1 MATRLTSITFTGVK
15 EEIERYLRTEH
26 NKAGAL
32 FSNASPYGQI
42 LSVVESLHQLSM
54 LYIKN
59 AITQFDLGETNNF
72 NSRVIKNTALL
83 AGHIPGRAISATGAL
98 RFTVKPE
105 IDLEKEVSNAQITFS
120 NRMTMKNS
128 TNSLFYSLNLGTARR
143 TEKLARGKSFTLPII
158 QGKWT
163 TSSYTGDGRPMQT
176 INITEIGDQEIENF
190 NIEVVVAG
198 RVWTIKSHV
207 YDLLPDEYAC
217 VVRTGF
223 NDGIDV
229 IFGNGGFGK
238 IPDLASPIDI
248 TYLKSDGSNGNI
260 YRRTIND
267 WKMIDDLIDAD
278 GNNVN
283 IEKVFDVEIHT
294 DINFGSD
301 GETIEFTRGVL
312 PISSNNFVLAL
323 PQQFAYHLK
332 RLGVFT
338 HVNAEEKDGTIYIY
352 LTPNIKLF
360 KRQDEDYF
368 SIPISVRTTRN
379 GEDVYS
385 SAFDL
390 DEFEKKKVIQYIKSG
405 GNIMLTSKFIV
416 DSPKLSFYAMNI
428 FVMRYSDATQDSVN
442 AQIYTRISNFF
453 LDLKR
458 IDRIPKSDI
467 VRLLSG
473 IRDIHSVDVTFICKN
488 NEEYHRDG
496 ALSLEYSTLTF
507 NSSQYTN
514 ISTGQP
520 SVYDSTKVIGL
531 DPVLGDIIFKA
542 NELPVIRG
550 GWRDRN
556 GVYYSDDSPSSGD
569 GTSLKSVNVITKGVI
584 DVKNRNPL

>member
-1 MATRLTSITFTGVK
+1 MATKLTSITFTGVK
-15 EEIERYLRTEH
+15 AEIERYLRTEH

-59 AITQFDLGETNNF
+59 AITQFDLGEANNF

-83 AGHIPGRAISATGAL
+83 AGHIPGRAISATGAIRL
-98 RFTVKPE
+98 TVKPE
-105 IDLEKEVSNAQITFS
+105 IDLEKEVVNAQITFT

-128 TNSLFYSLNLGTARR
+128 TNSLFYSLNLGSARR
-143 TEKLARGKSFTLPII
+143 TEKLKRGRSFTLPII

-163 TSSYTGDGRPMQT
+163 TASFTGDGRPMQT

-190 NIEVVVAG
+190 NVEVVVAG
-198 RVWTIKSHV
+198 RVYTIKSHL

-229 IFGNGGFGK
+229 VFGNGGFGK
-238 IPDLASPIDI
+238 IPDLASPINI
-248 TYLKSDGSNGNI
+248 SYLKSDGSNGNI

-267 WKMIDDLIDAD
+267 FKMIDELIDAD
-278 GNNVN
+278 GNTIN

-368 SIPISVRTTRN
+368 SIPIRTESTQN
-379 GEDVYS
+379 GQVVYS
-385 SAFDL
+385 SPFDL
-390 DEFEKKKVIQYIKSG
+390 DTYEKSKIVKYLKSG

-416 DSPKLSFYAMNI
+416 ESPKLSFYSMNI

-473 IRDIHSVDVTFICKN
+473 IRDVHSVDVNFICRN
-488 NEEYHRDG
+488 NEEYHKDG
-496 ALSLEYSTLTF
+496 ALSVEYSTLTF

-514 ISTGQP
+514 ISSGEP
-520 SVYDSTKVIGL
+520 SVYNSTKVIGL
-531 DPVLGDIIFKA
+531 DPVLGDIIFNA
-542 NELPVIRG
+542 NELPIIRG

-556 GVYYSDDSPSSGD
+556 GVYYSDDSPSSGE

>member
-1 MATRLTSITFTGVK
+1 MATKLTSITFTGVK
-15 EEIERYLRTEH
+15 AEIERYLRTEH

-59 AITQFDLGETNNF
+59 AITQFDLGEANNF

-83 AGHIPGRAISATGAL
+83 AGHIPGRAISATGAIRL
-98 RFTVKPE
+98 TVKPE
-105 IDLEKEVSNAQITFS
+105 IDLEKEVVNAQITFA

-128 TNSLFYSLNLGTARR
+128 TNSLFYSLNLGSARR
-143 TEKLARGKSFTLPII
+143 TEKLKRGRSFTLPII

-163 TSSYTGDGRPMQT
+163 TASFTGDGRPMQT

-190 NIEVVVAG
+190 NVEVVVAG
-198 RVWTIKSHV
+198 RVYTIKSHL

-229 IFGNGGFGK
+229 VFGNGGFGK
-238 IPDLASPIDI
+238 IPDLASPINI
-248 TYLKSDGSNGNI
+248 SYLKSDGSNGNI

-267 WKMIDDLIDAD
+267 FKMIDELIDAD
-278 GNNVN
+278 GNTIN

-368 SIPISVRTTRN
+368 SIPIRTESTQN
-379 GEDVYS
+379 GQVVYS
-385 SAFDL
+385 SPFDL
-390 DEFEKKKVIQYIKSG
+390 DTYEKSKIVKYLKSG

-416 DSPKLSFYAMNI
+416 ESPKLSFYSMNI

-473 IRDIHSVDVTFICKN
+473 IRDVHSVDVNFICRN
-488 NEEYHRDG
+488 NEEYHKDG
-496 ALSLEYSTLTF
+496 ALSVEYSTLTF

-514 ISTGQP
+514 ISSGEP
-520 SVYDSTKVIGL
+520 SMYNSTKVIGL
-531 DPVLGDIIFKA
+531 DPVLGDIIFNA
-542 NELPVIRG
+542 NELPIIRG

-556 GVYYSDDSPSSGD
+556 GVYYSDDSPSSGE

>member
-1 MATRLTSITFTGVK
+1 MATKLTSITFTGVK
-15 EEIERYLRTEH
+15 AEIERYLRTEH

-59 AITQFDLGETNNF
+59 AITQFDLGEANNF

-83 AGHIPGRAISATGAL
+83 AGHIPGRAISATGAIRL
-98 RFTVKPE
+98 TVKPE
-105 IDLEKEVSNAQITFS
+105 IDLEKEVVNAQITFA

-128 TNSLFYSLNLGTARR
+128 TNSLFYSLNLGSARR
-143 TEKLARGKSFTLPII
+143 TEKLKRGKSFTLPII

-163 TSSYTGDGRPMQT
+163 TASFTGDGRPMQT

-190 NIEVVVAG
+190 NVEVVVAG
-198 RVWTIKSHV
+198 RVYTIKSHL

-229 IFGNGGFGK
+229 VFGNGGFGK
-238 IPDLASPIDI
+238 IPDLASPINI
-248 TYLKSDGSNGNI
+248 SYLKSDGSNGNI

-267 WKMIDDLIDAD
+267 FKMIDELIDAD
-278 GNNVN
+278 GNTIN

-338 HVNAEEKDGTIYIY
+338 HVNAEEKNGTIYIY

-368 SIPISVRTTRN
+368 SIPIRTESTQN
-379 GEDVYS
+379 GQVVYS
-385 SAFDL
+385 SPFDL
-390 DEFEKKKVIQYIKSG
+390 DTYEKSKIVKYLKSG

-416 DSPKLSFYAMNI
+416 ESPKLSFYAMNI

-467 VRLLSG
+467 VRLLSS
-473 IRDIHSVDVTFICKN
+473 IRDVHSVDVTFICRN
-488 NEEYHRDG
+488 NEEYHKDG
-496 ALSLEYSTLTF
+496 ALSVEYSTLTF

-514 ISTGQP
+514 ISSGEP
-520 SVYDSTKVIGL
+520 SVYNSTKVIGL
-531 DPVLGDIIFKA
+531 DPVLGDIIFNA
-542 NELPVIRG
+542 NELPIIRG

-556 GVYYSDDSPSSGD
+556 GVYYSDDSPSSGE

>member
-1 MATRLTSITFTGVK
+1 MATKLTSITFTGVK
-15 EEIERYLRTEH
+15 AEIERYLRTEH

-59 AITQFDLGETNNF
+59 AITQFDLGEANNF

-83 AGHIPGRAISATGAL
+83 AGHIPGRAISATGAIRL
-98 RFTVKPE
+98 TVKPE
-105 IDLEKEVSNAQITFS
+105 IDLEKEVVNAQITFT

-128 TNSLFYSLNLGTARR
+128 TNSLFYSLNLGSARR
-143 TEKLARGKSFTLPII
+143 TEKLKRGKPFTLPII

-163 TSSYTGDGRPMQT
+163 TASFTGDGRPMQT

-190 NIEVVVAG
+190 NVEVVVAG
-198 RVWTIKSHV
+198 RVYTIKSHL

-229 IFGNGGFGK
+229 VFGNGGFGK
-238 IPDLASPIDI
+238 IPDLASPINI
-248 TYLKSDGSNGNI
+248 SYLKSDGSNGNI

-267 WKMIDDLIDAD
+267 FKMIDELIDAD
-278 GNNVN
+278 GNTIN

-368 SIPISVRTTRN
+368 SIPIRTESTQN
-379 GEDVYS
+379 GQVVYS
-385 SAFDL
+385 SPFDL
-390 DEFEKKKVIQYIKSG
+390 DTYEKSKIVKYLKSG

-416 DSPKLSFYAMNI
+416 ESPKLSFYSMNI

-473 IRDIHSVDVTFICKN
+473 IRDVHSVDVNFICRN
-488 NEEYHRDG
+488 NEEYHKDG
-496 ALSLEYSTLTF
+496 ALSVEYSTLTF

-514 ISTGQP
+514 ISSGEP
-520 SVYDSTKVIGL
+520 SMYNSTKVIGL
-531 DPVLGDIIFKA
+531 DPVLGDIIFNA
-542 NELPVIRG
+542 NELPIIRG

-556 GVYYSDDSPSSGD
+556 GVYYSDDSPSSGE

>member
-1 MATRLTSITFTGVK
+1 MATKLTSITFTGVK
-15 EEIERYLRTEH
+15 AEIERYLRTEH

-59 AITQFDLGETNNF
+59 AITQFDLGEANNF

-105 IDLEKEVSNAQITFS
+105 VDLEKEVTNGQITIA

-143 TEKLARGKSFTLPII
+143 TEKLKRGKPFTVQII

-163 TSSYTGDGRPMQT
+163 TASFTGDGRPMQT

-190 NIEVVVAG
+190 NVEVVVAG
-198 RVWTIKSHV
+198 RVYTIKSHL

-229 IFGNGGFGK
+229 VFGNGGFGK
-238 IPDLASPIDI
+238 IPNLASPINI
-248 TYLKSDGSNGNI
+248 SYLKSDGSNGNI

-267 WKMIDDLIDAD
+267 WKMIDELIDAD
-278 GNNVN
+278 GNTIN

-294 DINFGSD
+294 DINFGAD

-368 SIPISVRTTRN
+368 SIPIRTESTQN
-379 GEDVYS
+379 GQVVYS
-385 SAFDL
+385 SPFDL
-390 DEFEKKKVIQYIKSG
+390 DTYEKSKIVKYLKSG

-416 DSPKLSFYAMNI
+416 ESPKLSFYAMNI

-473 IRDIHSVDVTFICKN
+473 IRDVHSVDVNFICRN
-488 NEEYHRDG
+488 NEEYHKDG
-496 ALSLEYSTLTF
+496 ALSVEYSTLTF

-514 ISTGQP
+514 ISSGEP
-520 SVYDSTKVIGL
+520 SVYNSTKVIGL

-542 NELPVIRG
+542 NELPIIRG

-556 GVYYSDDSPSSGD
+556 GVYYSDDSPSSGE
-569 GTSLKSVNVITKGVI
+569 GTSLKCVNVITKGVI

>member
-1 MATRLTSITFTGVK
+1 MATKLTSITFTGIK
-15 EEIERYLRTEH
+15 AEIERYLRTEH

-59 AITQFDLGETNNF
+59 AITQFDLGEANNF

-105 IDLEKEVSNAQITFS
+105 VDLEKEVANGQVTFS

-128 TNSLFYSLNLGTARR
+128 TNSLFYSLNLGSARR
-143 TEKLARGKSFTLPII
+143 TEKLKRGKSFTLPII

-163 TSSYTGDGRPMQT
+163 TSSFTGDGRPMQT

-190 NIEVVVAG
+190 NVEVVVAG
-198 RVWTIKSHV
+198 RVYTIKSHV

-229 IFGNGGFGK
+229 VFGNGGFGK
-238 IPDLASPIDI
+238 IPDLASPINI
-248 TYLKSDGSNGNI
+248 SYLKSDGSNGNI

-267 WKMIDDLIDAD
+267 WKMIDELIDAD
-278 GNNVN
+278 GNTIN

-368 SIPISVRTTRN
+368 SIPIRTESTQN
-379 GEDVYS
+379 GQVVYS
-385 SAFDL
+385 SPFDL
-390 DEFEKKKVIQYIKSG
+390 DTYEKSKIIKYLKSG

-473 IRDIHSVDVTFICKN
+473 IRDVHSVDVTFICRN
-488 NEEYHRDG
+488 NEEYHKDG

-514 ISTGQP
+514 ISSGEP
-520 SVYDSTKVIGL
+520 SVYSPTKVIGL

-556 GVYYSDDSPSSGD
+556 GVYYSDDSPSSGE

>member
-1 MATRLTSITFTGVK
+1 MATKLTSITFTGVK
-15 EEIERYLRTEH
+15 AEIERYLRTEH

-83 AGHIPGRAISATGAL
+83 AGHIPGRAISATGAIRL
-98 RFTVKPE
+98 TVKPE
-105 IDLEKEVSNAQITFS
+105 IDLEKEVVNAQITFT

-128 TNSLFYSLNLGTARR
+128 TNSLFYSLNLGSARR
-143 TEKLARGKSFTLPII
+143 TEKLKRGKSFTLPII

-163 TSSYTGDGRPMQT
+163 TASFTGDGRPMQT

-190 NIEVVVAG
+190 YVEVVVAG
-198 RVWTIKSHV
+198 RVYTIKSHL
-207 YDLLPDEYAC
+207 YDLLPDEYSC

-238 IPDLASPIDI
+238 IPDLASPINI
-248 TYLKSDGSNGNI
+248 SYLKSDGANGNI

-267 WKMIDDLIDAD
+267 FKMIDELIDAD
-278 GNNVN
+278 GNTIN

-338 HVNAEEKDGTIYIY
+338 HVNAEEKNGTIYIY

-368 SIPISVRTTRN
+368 SIPIRTESTQN
-379 GEDVYS
+379 GQVVYS
-385 SAFDL
+385 SPFDL
-390 DEFEKKKVIQYIKSG
+390 DTYEKSKIVKYLKSG

-416 DSPKLSFYAMNI
+416 ESPKLSFYSMNI

-473 IRDIHSVDVTFICKN
+473 IRDVHSVDVNFICRN
-488 NEEYHRDG
+488 NEEYHKDG
-496 ALSLEYSTLTF
+496 ALSVEYSTLTF

-514 ISTGQP
+514 ISSGEP
-520 SVYDSTKVIGL
+520 SVYNSTKVIGL
-531 DPVLGDIIFKA
+531 DPVLGDIIFNA
-542 NELPVIRG
+542 NELPIIRG

-556 GVYYSDDSPSSGD
+556 GVYYSDDSPSSGE

>member
-1 MATRLTSITFTGVK
+1 MATKLTSITFTGVK
-15 EEIERYLRTEH
+15 AEIERYLRTEH

-59 AITQFDLGETNNF
+59 AITQFDLGEANNF

-83 AGHIPGRAISATGAL
+83 AGHIPGRAISATGAIRL
-98 RFTVKPE
+98 TVKPE
-105 IDLEKEVSNAQITFS
+105 IDLEKEVVNAQITFT

-128 TNSLFYSLNLGTARR
+128 TNSLFYSLNLGSARR
-143 TEKLARGKSFTLPII
+143 TEKLKRGKSFTLPII

-163 TSSYTGDGRPMQT
+163 TTSFTGDGRPMQT

-190 NIEVVVAG
+190 NVEVVVAG
-198 RVWTIKSHV
+198 RVYTIKSHL

-229 IFGNGGFGK
+229 VFGNGGFGK
-238 IPDLASPIDI
+238 IPDLASPINI
-248 TYLKSDGSNGNI
+248 SYLKSDGSNGNI

-267 WKMIDDLIDAD
+267 FKMIDELIDAD
-278 GNNVN
+278 GNTIN

-338 HVNAEEKDGTIYIY
+338 HVNAEEKNGTIYIY

-368 SIPISVRTTRN
+368 SIPIRTESTP
-379 GEDVYS
+379 
-385 SAFDL
+385 FDL
-390 DEFEKKKVIQYIKSG
+390 DTYEKSKIVKYLKSG

-416 DSPKLSFYAMNI
+416 ESPKLSFYSMNI

-473 IRDIHSVDVTFICKN
+473 IRDVHSVDVNFICRN
-488 NEEYHRDG
+488 NEEYHKDG
-496 ALSLEYSTLTF
+496 ALSVEYSTLTF

-514 ISTGQP
+514 ISSGEP
-520 SVYDSTKVIGL
+520 SVYNSTKVIGL

-556 GVYYSDDSPSSGD
+556 GVYYSDDSPSSGE

>member
-1 MATRLTSITFTGVK
+1 MATKLTSITFTGVK
-15 EEIERYLRTEH
+15 AEIERYLRTEH

-59 AITQFDLGETNNF
+59 AITQFDLGEANNF

-83 AGHIPGRAISATGAL
+83 AGHIPGRAISATGAIRL
-98 RFTVKPE
+98 TVKPE
-105 IDLEKEVSNAQITFS
+105 IDLEKEVVNAQITFT

-128 TNSLFYSLNLGTARR
+128 TNSLFYSLNLGSARR
-143 TEKLARGKSFTLPII
+143 TEKLKRGRSFTLPII

-163 TSSYTGDGRPMQT
+163 TASFTGDGRPMQT

-190 NIEVVVAG
+190 NVEVVVAG
-198 RVWTIKSHV
+198 RVYTIKSHL

-229 IFGNGGFGK
+229 VFGNGGFGK
-238 IPDLASPIDI
+238 IPDLASPINI
-248 TYLKSDGSNGNI
+248 SYLKSDGSNGNI

-267 WKMIDDLIDAD
+267 FKMIDELIDAD
-278 GNNVN
+278 GNTIN

-338 HVNAEEKDGTIYIY
+338 HVNAEEKNGTIYIY

-368 SIPISVRTTRN
+368 SIPIRTESTQN
-379 GEDVYS
+379 GQVVYS
-385 SAFDL
+385 SPFDL
-390 DEFEKKKVIQYIKSG
+390 DTYEKSKIVKYLKSG

-416 DSPKLSFYAMNI
+416 ESPKLSFYSMNI

-473 IRDIHSVDVTFICKN
+473 IRDVHSVDVNFICRN
-488 NEEYHRDG
+488 NEEYHKDG
-496 ALSLEYSTLTF
+496 ALSVEYSTLTF

-514 ISTGQP
+514 ISSGEP
-520 SVYDSTKVIGL
+520 SVYNSSKVIGL
-531 DPVLGDIIFKA
+531 DPVLGDIIFNA
-542 NELPVIRG
+542 NELPIIRG

-556 GVYYSDDSPSSGD
+556 GVYYSDDSPSSGE

>member
-1 MATRLTSITFTGVK
+1 MATKLTSITFTGVK
-15 EEIERYLRTEH
+15 AEIERYLRTEH

-59 AITQFDLGETNNF
+59 AITQFDLGEANNF

-83 AGHIPGRAISATGAL
+83 AGHIPGRAISATGAIRL
-98 RFTVKPE
+98 TVKPE
-105 IDLEKEVSNAQITFS
+105 IDLEKEVVNAQITFT

-128 TNSLFYSLNLGTARR
+128 TNSLFYSLNLGSARR
-143 TEKLARGKSFTLPII
+143 TEKLKRGKSFTLPII

-163 TSSYTGDGRPMQT
+163 TASFTGDGRPMQT

-190 NIEVVVAG
+190 NVEVVVAG
-198 RVWTIKSHV
+198 RVYTIKSHL

-229 IFGNGGFGK
+229 VFGNGGFGK
-238 IPDLASPIDI
+238 IPDLASPINI
-248 TYLKSDGSNGNI
+248 SYLKSDGSNGNI

-267 WKMIDDLIDAD
+267 FKMIDELIDAD
-278 GNNVN
+278 GNTIN

-338 HVNAEEKDGTIYIY
+338 HVNAEEKNGTIYIY

-368 SIPISVRTTRN
+368 SIPIRTESTQN
-379 GEDVYS
+379 GQVVYS
-385 SAFDL
+385 SPFDL
-390 DEFEKKKVIQYIKSG
+390 DTYEKSKIVKYLKSG

-416 DSPKLSFYAMNI
+416 ESPKLSFYSMNI

-473 IRDIHSVDVTFICKN
+473 IRDVHSVDVNFICRN
-488 NEEYHRDG
+488 NEEYHKDG
-496 ALSLEYSTLTF
+496 ALSVEYSTLTF

-514 ISTGQP
+514 ISSGEP
-520 SVYDSTKVIGL
+520 SVYNSTKVIGL
-531 DPVLGDIIFKA
+531 DPVLGDIIFNA
-542 NELPVIRG
+542 NELPIIRG

-556 GVYYSDDSPSSGD
+556 GVYYSDDSPSSGE

>member
-1 MATRLTSITFTGVK
+1 MATKLTSITFTGVK
-15 EEIERYLRTEH
+15 AEIERYLRTEH

-59 AITQFDLGETNNF
+59 AITQFDLGEANNF

-83 AGHIPGRAISATGAL
+83 AGHIPGRAISATGAIRL
-98 RFTVKPE
+98 TVKPE
-105 IDLEKEVSNAQITFS
+105 IDLEKEVVNAQITFA

-128 TNSLFYSLNLGTARR
+128 TNSLFYSLNLGSARR
-143 TEKLARGKSFTLPII
+143 TEKLKRGRSFTLPII

-163 TSSYTGDGRPMQT
+163 TASFTGDGRPMQT

-190 NIEVVVAG
+190 NVEVVVAG
-198 RVWTIKSHV
+198 RVYTIKSHL

-229 IFGNGGFGK
+229 VFGNGGFGK
-238 IPDLASPIDI
+238 IPDLASPINI
-248 TYLKSDGSNGNI
+248 SYLKSDGSNGNI

-267 WKMIDDLIDAD
+267 FKMIDELIDAD
-278 GNNVN
+278 GNTIN

-368 SIPISVRTTRN
+368 SIPIRTESTQN
-379 GEDVYS
+379 GQVVYS
-385 SAFDL
+385 SPFDL
-390 DEFEKKKVIQYIKSG
+390 DTYEKSKIVKYLKSG

-416 DSPKLSFYAMNI
+416 ESPKLSFYSMNI

-473 IRDIHSVDVTFICKN
+473 IRDVHSVDVNFICRN
-488 NEEYHRDG
+488 NEEYHKDG
-496 ALSLEYSTLTF
+496 ALSVEYSTLTF

-514 ISTGQP
+514 ISSGEP
-520 SVYDSTKVIGL
+520 SVYNSTKVIGL

-556 GVYYSDDSPSSGD
+556 GVYYSDDSPSSGE

>member
-105 IDLEKEVSNAQITFS
+105 IDLEKEVANAQITFS
-120 NRMTMKNS
+120 NRMAMKNS

-163 TSSYTGDGRPMQT
+163 TASYTGDGRPMQT

-190 NIEVVVAG
+190 NVEVVVAG
-198 RVWTIKSHV
+198 RVWTIKSHI
-207 YDLLPDEYAC
+207 YDLLPDEFAC

-238 IPDLASPIDI
+238 IPDLASPINI
-248 TYLKSDGSNGNI
+248 SYLKSDGSNGNI

-390 DEFEKKKVIQYIKSG
+390 DDFEKKKVIQYIKSG

-416 DSPKLSFYAMNI
+416 ESPKLSFYAINV

-473 IRDIHSVDVTFICKN
+473 IRDIHSVDVTFICRN

-531 DPVLGDIIFKA
+531 DPVLGDIIFNA